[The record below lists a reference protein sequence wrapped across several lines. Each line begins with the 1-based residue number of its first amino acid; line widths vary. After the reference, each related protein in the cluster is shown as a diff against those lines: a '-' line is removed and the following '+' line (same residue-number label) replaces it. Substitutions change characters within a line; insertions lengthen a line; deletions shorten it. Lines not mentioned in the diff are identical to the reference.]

1 MFIRYF
7 ARTDDSPIGQTAKA
21 YCDALVGTGI
31 PVRLVST
38 RIAELQTDHGGRSSS
53 IWDEHRRLLTTSMKG
68 AYVNVV
74 CGDVADW
81 PRYYTAG
88 VTNALL
94 IVDQNLEPSTQPTA
108 QSSTDAATYALRVSY
123 LGRYEVIYASTKLG
137 AGLVERVAAITPTVV
152 PLGTDAASAAFSRL
166 QVF

>member
-7 ARTDDSPIGQTAKA
+7 ACTDDSPLGHTAKA
-21 YCDALVGTGI
+21 YCDALVGTGV

-53 IWDEHRRLLTTSMKG
+53 IWDRHRGLLTTAMKG
-68 AYVNVV
+68 AFVNVV
-74 CGDVADW
+74 CGEVWDW
-81 PRYYTAG
+81 DRFYTSG

-94 IVDQNLEPSTQPTA
+94 VTEQNFDTEPDIAQPDPRL
-108 QSSTDAATYALRVSY
+108 SIE
-123 LGRYEVIYASTKLG
+123 RYEVIYAHTKLLS
-137 AGLVERVAAITPTVV
+137 GLVERVSGIAPTIVQ
-152 PLGTDAASAAFSRL
+152 LGTDTASAAFRRL

>member
-7 ARTDDSPIGQTAKA
+7 ARTDDSPIGIAAKA
-21 YCDALVGTGI
+21 YCDALVGIGI

-38 RIAELQTDHGGRSSS
+38 RVAELQTGGRSSS
-53 IWDEHRRLLTTSMKG
+53 AWDVHRGLLTTSMKG

-81 PRYYTAG
+81 PHFYTDG

-94 IVDQNLEPSTQPTA
+94 VVDQNLEQP
-108 QSSTDAATYALRVSY
+108 QAAAPDLSVYMHRVAC
-123 LGRYEVIYASTKLG
+123 LAWYEVVYANTKLL
-137 AGLVERVAAITPTVV
+137 AGLVERVSGIAPTVV
-152 PLGTDAASAAFSRL
+152 PLGTDSAPAAFSRL